1 MFRRYKAWR
10 VEHAQNLE
18 KARAA
23 CLAEGIEKGMEQGIA
38 EGKAAVYQEV
48 SAWNARRLAA
58 EAKGVSFN
66 EPPPNGTSP
75 QNG

>member
-1 MFRRYKAWR
+1 MFRGYKAWR
-10 VEHAQNLE
+10 VEHAQTLE
-18 KARAA
+18 KARSA
-23 CLAEGIEKGMEQGIA
+23 CLAEGIEQGIA
-38 EGKAAVYQEV
+38 EGKTAAYQEV

-66 EPPPNGTSP
+66 EAPPGNGTSP